1 MAKTLILDKLTE
13 ELGLRLLLEEMIWEI
28 KVKLTNNHKVNNH
41 IEVEMAAT
49 REETREG
56 PREETRVP

>member
-1 MAKTLILDKLTE
+1 LDKLTE

-41 IEVEMAAT
+41 TEVEMAAT

-56 PREETRVP
+56 TREETRVP